1 MNLSQSFG
9 NALNTL
15 KVDTNSTEIPKST
28 LEIVSN
34 VLSNLQTKESPSLTS
49 NEPFRHDNTNK
60 NNDSS
65 KPTAS
70 TSSTPSSTDSTTQKT
85 KLSVW
90 KLLKVSLILAFTF
103 VLLSTEFFKNLM
115 TKVTNNHIISVS
127 ILAVVFIM
135 ISFCSM
141 KWML

>member
-1 MNLSQSFG
+1 MSFAESFG

-15 KVDTNSTEIPKST
+15 KVDTKNSEIPKST

-34 VLSNLQTKESPSLTS
+34 VLSNLQTKNTPPLTS
-49 NEPFRHDNTNK
+49 NSNEP
-60 NNDSS
+60 S
-65 KPTAS
+65 
-70 TSSTPSSTDSTTQKT
+70 SSTQQTSPTTPPPQNNSTPQKP

-90 KLLKVSLILAFTF
+90 KVLKVSLLLAFTF
-103 VLLSTEFFKNLM
+103 ILLSTEFVKNLM

-135 ISFCSM
+135 TSFCSM

>member
-15 KVDTNSTEIPKST
+15 KVDLNNTEIPKST

-34 VLSNLQTKESPSLTS
+34 VLSNLQTKDSPSLTS
-49 NEPFRHDNTNK
+49 NEPTKQINT

-65 KPTAS
+65 KPT
-70 TSSTPSSTDSTTQKT
+70 TSSSSPPSTTDSTTQKT

>member
-34 VLSNLQTKESPSLTS
+34 VLSNLQTKDTPSL
-49 NEPFRHDNTNK
+49 NPPTN
-60 NNDSS
+60 NNNIP
-65 KPTAS
+65 KPQP
-70 TSSTPSSTDSTTQKT
+70 STPSTQAPTDNTPQKP

>member
-1 MNLSQSFG
+1 MNISQSFG

-34 VLSNLQTKESPSLTS
+34 VLSNLQTKNSPSLTS
-49 NEPFRHDNTNK
+49 NSNEPSRHTNT

-65 KPTAS
+65 KPPLS
-70 TSSTPSSTDSTTQKT
+70 TSSTASSTETTTQKT

-103 VLLSTEFFKNLM
+103 ILLSTEFFKNLM

-135 ISFCSM
+135 IAFCSM

>member
-15 KVDTNSTEIPKST
+15 KVDTNNTEIPKST

-34 VLSNLQTKESPSLTS
+34 VLSNLQTKDTPSLNPT
-49 NEPFRHDNTNK
+49 TN
-60 NNDSS
+60 NNSP
-65 KPTAS
+65 KPQP
-70 TSSTPSSTDSTTQKT
+70 STPSNQAPTDNTPQKP

-90 KLLKVSLILAFTF
+90 KLLKVSLILAITF

-115 TKVTNNHIISVS
+115 TRVTNNHIISVS

-135 ISFCSM
+135 IAFCSM